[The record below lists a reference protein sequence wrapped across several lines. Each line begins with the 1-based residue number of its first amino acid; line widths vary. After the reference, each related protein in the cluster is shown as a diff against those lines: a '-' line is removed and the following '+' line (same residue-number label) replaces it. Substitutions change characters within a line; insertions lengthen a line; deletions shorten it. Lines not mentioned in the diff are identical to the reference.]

1 MNKKY
6 KVTLTGEE
14 RHQLYKLISSGKNAA
29 RVLTHARILLKADAS
44 EGGPNLTDEQICDA
58 VDTSRRT
65 VTRVRK
71 CFVEEGFEAALYPH
85 KRKRHRMPKIDGRGE
100 AHLIALSC
108 GPAPEGYARWTLRL
122 LAERFV
128 ALGYVDSM
136 SHEAVRQALKKM
148 NLSPG

>member
-14 RHQLYKLISSGKNAA
+14 RHQLYKLISCGKNAA
-29 RVLTHARILLKADAS
+29 RVLSHARILLKADAI

-58 VDTSRRT
+58 IDTSRRT
-65 VTRVRK
+65 IIRVRK

-85 KRKRHRMPKIDGRGE
+85 TRKRHRMPKIDGRCE

-108 GPAPEGYARWTLRL
+108 GKPPLGYARWTLRL
-122 LAERFV
+122 LTERFV
-128 ALGYVDSM
+128 ALGYVDSI